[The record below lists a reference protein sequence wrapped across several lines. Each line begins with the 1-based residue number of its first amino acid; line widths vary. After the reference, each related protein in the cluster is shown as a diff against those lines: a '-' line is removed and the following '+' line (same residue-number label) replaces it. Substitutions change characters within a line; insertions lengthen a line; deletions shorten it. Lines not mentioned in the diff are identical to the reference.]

1 MTEQP
6 KWTDWDQ
13 VPLVLGVKD
22 VAELLGVH
30 YNTVKKMVQ
39 DGRLPAVKVG
49 RAWRVRREAVQAML
63 EGGPADDPA

>member
-6 KWTDWDQ
+6 KWTNWDQ

-22 VAELLGVH
+22 VADLLGVH
-30 YNTVKKMVQ
+30 YNTVKKMAQ

-49 RAWRVRREAVQAML
+49 RAWRIQREAIKAML
-63 EGGPADDPA
+63 EGGQSGD